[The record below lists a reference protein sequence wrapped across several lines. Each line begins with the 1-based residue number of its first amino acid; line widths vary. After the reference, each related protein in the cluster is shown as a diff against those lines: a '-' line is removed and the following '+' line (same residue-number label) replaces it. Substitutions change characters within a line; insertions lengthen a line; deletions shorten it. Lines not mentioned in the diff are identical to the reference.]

1 MGEGK
6 DYDNRDFS
14 DLSDVNQEHLNSTS
28 SNWNSASAIRGDDGY
43 NPHSLENSENSAISK
58 SKNLTDN
65 PLSQESVPSFKNN
78 VMGGTH
84 KSRNSAKGGRL
95 KSFFKSKGAMF
106 TAGGVVVGGS
116 GLAGL
121 ISFMTV
127 GLMPIHVQEIIT
139 EKMNSA
145 ASSMEMRTDK
155 VYKAKVKGIDCKTG
169 FFCRLSKASDRNIKN
184 LEKAGF
190 KVEVKEGSNLF
201 GKKTITSL
209 THKET
214 GEVINNNTKDL
225 KRIMRTRPELRASIK
240 QGFSGRFASF
250 LDKIWDKIKNLF
262 QFKKVKAD
270 NKGKDEQQLQEEAN
284 ETANSQSKD
293 TQKKPSSLDTE
304 IDEVDENGNTKT
316 KKNKKDRTDADKGS
330 ELAEKELKE
339 LGKEQKG
346 KKASSKFNSKGF
358 SSKLNKALNGIG
370 AAAVVCGLYTFG
382 NIMYTALKSTK
393 LQILIQFSLTFL
405 SFASKIKAGHA
416 TPQEASMVGNSLMDI
431 ASTSGNGYDK
441 DKDKDKDKDNN
452 KEDKKES
459 TLFRALKYLADSST
473 KKDSVAATDSQGYKA
488 IAYGDQIQSLNE
500 SAEPFSVGVIKDF
513 IGGFLNAIYG
523 DNITVLKI
531 PLSKILKSFCAIVTS
546 VAVGLAVTAATIIA
560 TCIGTAGFGCVITA
574 IMNALKVFILQAAAG
589 VIASYFLGD
598 LIDKWVGQAA
608 SALVGDL
615 VNKTTIGEDYG
626 NAVMSGAG
634 AGMAKNTLAGGGNI
648 LNTSE
653 ATEFAMENEKIIAE
667 HAEDERRF
675 RSPFDPTTRHT
686 FLGFIVSSIIPYNRQ
701 LATVGGFIP
710 AIMSTAGRSLNN
722 ITPTARAAN
731 ESASIAAN
739 SKVCTDTTITKTGAT
754 DIFCNV
760 YTGINV
766 ELKDKNSDE
775 VVKWLEDNNYLDSQK
790 KADKDDF
797 NAYITNNKKGERF
810 KKYIKWCYDRKVPI
824 GMDADEDE
832 PKYEDG
838 KWEKGRGCNTEEEDK
853 KYFALFLTDVRI
865 NQGMEDGVSPSGNNG
880 SSSGSGGGVDPDLAA
895 LSGEFV
901 WPLKG
906 VKMNGKSINGVGDE
920 QDFGPRALD
929 GKHYGI
935 DFGSAGFG
943 HRAAVYA
950 AGDGKVVEDG
960 YNNGYWG
967 QGGGGPHVVVI
978 EHKGGIF
985 SLYFHM
991 SDHIVKTGDSVSKG
1005 QRIGTMGEEGN
1016 AFGEH
1021 LHFQMHKNSKD
1032 SQETNAFDPT
1042 DLIKGDT

>member
-84 KSRNSAKGGRL
+84 KSRNIAQGGKL

-106 TAGGVVVGGS
+106 TAGIVAVGGS

-127 GLMPIHVQEIIT
+127 GLIPIHVQEIIT
-139 EKMNSA
+139 EKRNSP

-155 VYKAKVKGIDCKTG
+155 VFKAKVKGINCKTG

-201 GKKTITSL
+201 GKKTIISL

-225 KRIMRTRPELRASIK
+225 KRIMRTKPELRASIK

-262 QFKKVKAD
+262 NLTKVRAD

-293 TQKKPSSLDTE
+293 TQKKPSSITETDT
-304 IDEVDENGNTKT
+304 DEVDENGNK
-316 KKNKKDRTDADKGS
+316 KKNKTDRSQADQGS
-330 ELAEKELKE
+330 ELAEKEIKD

-382 NIMYTALKSTK
+382 NIIYTALKSTK

-431 ASTSGNGYDK
+431 ASTGGNGY
-441 DKDKDKDKDNN
+441 DKDKDNN

-488 IAYGDQIQSLNE
+488 MAYGDQIQSLNE

-513 IGGFLNAIYG
+513 ISGFLNVIYG
-523 DNITVLKI
+523 DGFIIPIINK
-531 PLSKILKSFCAIVTS
+531 PLSTILKSFCAIVTS
-546 VAVGLAVTAATIIA
+546 VAVGLAVTAATIAA
-560 TCIGTAGFGCVITA
+560 TCIGTAGLGCVVTVIIKVLLSA
-574 IMNALKVFILQAAAG
+574 ALGIAAG
-589 VIASYFLGD
+589 KMASYFLGD

-608 SALVGDL
+608 TVLVGDL

-626 NAVMSGAG
+626 NAIMSGAG
-634 AGMAKNTLAGGGNI
+634 AVMAKNTLAGGGNI
-648 LNTSE
+648 LSTSE

-686 FLGFIVSSIIPYNRQ
+686 FLGSIVSSIIPYNRQ
-701 LATVGGFIP
+701 LATVGGLIP
-710 AIMSTAGRSLNN
+710 AIMSTAGRSIND
-722 ITPTARAAN
+722 IIPTARAAS

-775 VVKWLEDNNYLDSQK
+775 VIKWLEDNNYLDSQK
-790 KADKDDF
+790 EADKDDF
-797 NAYITNNKKGERF
+797 NAYIANNKKGEKF

-906 VKMNGKSINGVGDE
+906 VKMNGKAINGVGDE

>member
-84 KSRNSAKGGRL
+84 KSRNIAQGGKL

-106 TAGGVVVGGS
+106 TAGIVAVGGS

-127 GLMPIHVQEIIT
+127 GLIPIHVQEIIT
-139 EKMNSA
+139 EKRNSP

-155 VYKAKVKGIDCKTG
+155 VFKAKVKGINCKTG
-169 FFCRLSKASDRNIKN
+169 FFCRLSKANDRNIKN

-201 GKKTITSL
+201 GKKTIISL

-225 KRIMRTRPELRASIK
+225 KRIMRTKPELRASIK

-262 QFKKVKAD
+262 NLTKVRAD

-293 TQKKPSSLDTE
+293 TQKKPSSITETDT
-304 IDEVDENGNTKT
+304 DEVDENGNK
-316 KKNKKDRTDADKGS
+316 KKNKTDRSQADQGS
-330 ELAEKELKE
+330 ELAEKEIKD

-382 NIMYTALKSTK
+382 NIIYTALKSTK

-431 ASTSGNGYDK
+431 ASTGGNGY
-441 DKDKDKDKDNN
+441 DKDKDNN

-488 IAYGDQIQSLNE
+488 MAYGDQIQSLNE

-513 IGGFLNAIYG
+513 IGGFLNVIYG
-523 DNITVLKI
+523 DGIKIFDI
-531 PLSKILKSFCAIVTS
+531 PLSTILKSFCAIVTS
-546 VAVGLAVTAATIIA
+546 VAVGLAVTAATIAA
-560 TCIGTAGFGCVITA
+560 TCIGTAGLGCVVTVIIKVLLSA
-574 IMNALKVFILQAAAG
+574 ALGIAAG
-589 VIASYFLGD
+589 KMASYFLGD

-634 AGMAKNTLAGGGNI
+634 AVMAKNTLAGGGNI
-648 LNTSE
+648 LNASE

-686 FLGFIVSSIIPYNRQ
+686 FLGSIVSSIIPYNRQ

-710 AIMSTAGRSLNN
+710 AIMSTAGRSINN
-722 ITPTARAAN
+722 IVPTARAAS

-775 VVKWLEDNNYLDSQK
+775 VIKWLEDNNYLDSQK

>member
-28 SNWNSASAIRGDDGY
+28 SNWNLASAIRGDDGY

-84 KSRNSAKGGRL
+84 KSRNIAQGGKL

-106 TAGGVVVGGS
+106 TAGIVAVGGS

-127 GLMPIHVQEIIT
+127 GLIPIHVQEIIT
-139 EKMNSA
+139 EKRNSP

-155 VYKAKVKGIDCKTG
+155 VFKAKVKGINCKTG

-201 GKKTITSL
+201 GKKTIISL

-225 KRIMRTRPELRASIK
+225 KRIMRTKPELRASIK

-262 QFKKVKAD
+262 NLTKVRAD

-293 TQKKPSSLDTE
+293 TQKKPSSITETDT
-304 IDEVDENGNTKT
+304 DEVDENGNK
-316 KKNKKDRTDADKGS
+316 KKNKTDRSQADQGS
-330 ELAEKELKE
+330 ELAEKEIKD

-382 NIMYTALKSTK
+382 NIIYTALT
-393 LQILIQFSLTFL
+393 
-405 SFASKIKAGHA
+405 FASKIKAGHA

-431 ASTSGNGYDK
+431 ASTGGNGY
-441 DKDKDKDKDNN
+441 DKDKDNN

-488 IAYGDQIQSLNE
+488 MAYGDQIQSLNE

-513 IGGFLNAIYG
+513 IGGFLNVIYG
-523 DNITVLKI
+523 DGIKIFDI
-531 PLSKILKSFCAIVTS
+531 PLSTILKSFCAIVTS
-546 VAVGLAVTAATIIA
+546 VAVGLAVTAATIAA
-560 TCIGTAGFGCVITA
+560 TCIGTAGLGCVVTVIIKVLLSA
-574 IMNALKVFILQAAAG
+574 ALGIAAG
-589 VIASYFLGD
+589 KMASYFLGD

-634 AGMAKNTLAGGGNI
+634 AVMAKNTLAGGGNI
-648 LNTSE
+648 LNASE

-686 FLGFIVSSIIPYNRQ
+686 FLGSIVSSIIPYNRQ

-710 AIMSTAGRSLNN
+710 AIMSTAGRSINN
-722 ITPTARAAN
+722 IVPTARAAS

-775 VVKWLEDNNYLDSQK
+775 VIKWLEDNNYLDSQK

-880 SSSGSGGGVDPDLAA
+880 SSNGSGGGVDPDLAA

>member
-84 KSRNSAKGGRL
+84 KSRNIAQGGKL

-106 TAGGVVVGGS
+106 TAGIVAVGGS

-127 GLMPIHVQEIIT
+127 GLIPIHVQEIIT
-139 EKMNSA
+139 EKRNSP

-155 VYKAKVKGIDCKTG
+155 VFKAKVKGINCKTG

-201 GKKTITSL
+201 GKKTIISL

-225 KRIMRTRPELRASIK
+225 KRIMRTKPELRASIK

-262 QFKKVKAD
+262 NLTKVRAD

-293 TQKKPSSLDTE
+293 TQKKPSSITETDT
-304 IDEVDENGNTKT
+304 DEVDENGNK
-316 KKNKKDRTDADKGS
+316 KKNKTDRSQADQGS
-330 ELAEKELKE
+330 ELAEKEIKD

-382 NIMYTALKSTK
+382 NIIYTALKSTK

-431 ASTSGNGYDK
+431 ASTGGNGYDK
-441 DKDKDKDKDNN
+441 DNNNNNN

-488 IAYGDQIQSLNE
+488 MAYGDQIQSLNE

-513 IGGFLNAIYG
+513 IGGFLNVIYG
-523 DNITVLKI
+523 DGIKIFDII
-531 PLSKILKSFCAIVTS
+531 PLSTILKSFCAIVTS
-546 VAVGLAVTAATIIA
+546 VAVGLAVTAATIAA
-560 TCIGTAGFGCVITA
+560 TCIGTAGLGCVVTVIIKVLLSA
-574 IMNALKVFILQAAAG
+574 ALGIAAG
-589 VIASYFLGD
+589 KMASYFLGD

-634 AGMAKNTLAGGGNI
+634 AVMAKNTLAGGGNI
-648 LNTSE
+648 LNASE

-686 FLGFIVSSIIPYNRQ
+686 FLGSIVSSIIPYNRQ

-710 AIMSTAGRSLNN
+710 AIMSTAGRSINN
-722 ITPTARAAN
+722 IVPTARAAS

-775 VVKWLEDNNYLDSQK
+775 VIKWLEDNNYLDSQK

>member
-84 KSRNSAKGGRL
+84 KSRNIAQGGKL

-106 TAGGVVVGGS
+106 TAGIVAVGGS

-121 ISFMTV
+121 ISFITV
-127 GLMPIHVQEIIT
+127 GLIPIHVQEIIT
-139 EKMNSA
+139 EKRNSP

-155 VYKAKVKGIDCKTG
+155 VFKAKVKGINCKTG

-201 GKKTITSL
+201 GKKTIISL

-225 KRIMRTRPELRASIK
+225 KRIMRTKPELRASIK

-262 QFKKVKAD
+262 NLTKVRAD

-293 TQKKPSSLDTE
+293 TQKKPSSITETDT
-304 IDEVDENGNTKT
+304 DEVDENGNK
-316 KKNKKDRTDADKGS
+316 KKNKTDRSQADQGS
-330 ELAEKELKE
+330 ELAEKEIKD

-382 NIMYTALKSTK
+382 NIIYTALKSTK

-431 ASTSGNGYDK
+431 ASTGGNGY
-441 DKDKDKDKDNN
+441 DKDKDNN

-488 IAYGDQIQSLNE
+488 MAYGDQIQSLNE

-513 IGGFLNAIYG
+513 IGGFLNVIYG
-523 DNITVLKI
+523 DGFIIPIINK
-531 PLSKILKSFCAIVTS
+531 PLSSLLKSFCAIVTS
-546 VAVGLAVTAATIIA
+546 VAVGLAVTAATIAA
-560 TCIGTAGFGCVITA
+560 TCIGTAGLGCVVTVIIKVLLSA
-574 IMNALKVFILQAAAG
+574 ALGIAAG
-589 VIASYFLGD
+589 KMASYFLGD

-608 SALVGDL
+608 TVLVGDL

-626 NAVMSGAG
+626 NAIMSGAG
-634 AGMAKNTLAGGGNI
+634 AVMAKNTLAGGGNI
-648 LNTSE
+648 LSTSE

-686 FLGFIVSSIIPYNRQ
+686 FLGSIVSSIIPYNRQ

-710 AIMSTAGRSLNN
+710 AIMSTAGRSIND
-722 ITPTARAAN
+722 IIPTARAAS

-775 VVKWLEDNNYLDSQK
+775 VIKWLEDNNYLDSQK
-790 KADKDDF
+790 EADKDDF
-797 NAYITNNKKGERF
+797 NAYIANNKKGEKF

-880 SSSGSGGGVDPDLAA
+880 SSNGSGGGVDPDLAA

>member
-14 DLSDVNQEHLNSTS
+14 DLSDANQEHLNNTS
-28 SNWNSASAIRGDDGY
+28 SNWNSASAVRGDDGY

-84 KSRNSAKGGRL
+84 KSRNSAQGGKL

-155 VYKAKVKGIDCKTG
+155 VYKAKVKGINCKTG

-190 KVEVKEGSNLF
+190 LVEYDEKRNLF
-201 GKKTITSL
+201 GKKTITKL

-250 LDKIWDKIKNLF
+250 LDKVWNKIKNLF

-293 TQKKPSSLDTE
+293 TQKKSSSMDTE

-316 KKNKKDRTDADKGS
+316 KKTKKDRTDADKGS
-330 ELAEKELKE
+330 DLAEKELKN

-358 SSKLNKALNGIG
+358 SSKLNTALKGIG
-370 AAAVVCGLYTFG
+370 AAAIVCGLYTFG

-441 DKDKDKDKDNN
+441 DKDNKDN
-452 KEDKKES
+452 KDKKES

-523 DNITVLKI
+523 DGIIIPYLNI
-531 PLSKILKSFCAIVTS
+531 PLSSLLKSFCAIVTS
-546 VAVGLAVTAATIIA
+546 VAVGVVVAAATIAA
-560 TCIGTAGFGCVITA
+560 TCIGTAGIGCAVTV
-574 IMNALKVFILQAAAG
+574 ALNILKSFILG
-589 VIASYFLGD
+589 LVVGMIVKYFIGD

-608 SALVGDL
+608 SVLVGDL

-648 LNTSE
+648 LSTSE

-686 FLGFIVSSIIPYNRQ
+686 FLGSIVSSIIPYNRQ

-710 AIMSTAGRSLNN
+710 AIMSTAGRSINN
-722 ITPTARAAN
+722 IIPTAQAAN

-766 ELKDKNSDE
+766 GLKDKNSDE

-790 KADKDDF
+790 EADKDDF
-797 NAYITNNKKGERF
+797 NAYIANNEKGEKF

-824 GMDADEDE
+824 GIDADEEE
-832 PKYEDG
+832 PEYEDH
-838 KWEKGRGCNTEEEDK
+838 KWEKGRGCNTEEEYK

-865 NQGMEDGVSPSGNNG
+865 NQGMEEGVSPSGNNG

-906 VKMNGKSINGVGDE
+906 VKMNGKSINGVNDE
-920 QDFGPRALD
+920 QDFGPRSHD
-929 GKHYGI
+929 GIHYGI

-943 HRAAVYA
+943 HRAPVYA

-967 QGGGGPHVVVI
+967 QGGGGSHVVVI

>member
-43 NPHSLENSENSAISK
+43 NPHSLENSENSTISK

-293 TQKKPSSLDTE
+293 TQKKPSSITE
-304 IDEVDENGNTKT
+304 TETDEVDENGNTKT

-358 SSKLNKALNGIG
+358 SSKLNKALNVIG
-370 AAAVVCGLYTFG
+370 AGAVVCGLYTFG

-431 ASTSGNGYDK
+431 ASTSGNGY
-441 DKDKDKDKDNN
+441 DKDNN

-523 DNITVLKI
+523 DNVTVLGI

-546 VAVGLAVTAATIIA
+546 VAVGLAVTAATIVA
-560 TCIGTAGFGCVITA
+560 TCIGTAGFGCVVTA
-574 IMNALKVFILQAAAG
+574 IIHALKVFILQAAAG

-686 FLGFIVSSIIPYNRQ
+686 FLGSIVSSIIPYNRQ

-710 AIMSTAGRSLNN
+710 AIMSTAGRSINN

-790 KADKDDF
+790 EADKDDF

-824 GMDADEDE
+824 GIDAEE
-832 PKYEDG
+832 EETKYEDG

-895 LSGEFV
+895 LSSEFV

-906 VKMNGKSINGVGDE
+906 VKMNGKSINGVNDE
-920 QDFGPRALD
+920 QDFGPRSHD
-929 GKHYGI
+929 GIHYGI

-943 HRAAVYA
+943 HRAPVYA

-967 QGGGGPHVVVI
+967 QGGGGSHVVVI

-985 SLYFHM
+985 SLYMHM

>member
-84 KSRNSAKGGRL
+84 KSRNIAQGGKL

-106 TAGGVVVGGS
+106 TAGIVAVGGS

-121 ISFMTV
+121 ISFITV
-127 GLMPIHVQEIIT
+127 GLIPIHVQEIIT
-139 EKMNSA
+139 EKRNSP

-155 VYKAKVKGIDCKTG
+155 VFKAKVKGINCKTG

-201 GKKTITSL
+201 GKKTIISL

-225 KRIMRTRPELRASIK
+225 KRIMRTKPELRASIK

-262 QFKKVKAD
+262 NLTKVRAD

-293 TQKKPSSLDTE
+293 TQKKPSSITDTDT
-304 IDEVDENGNTKT
+304 DEVDENGNK
-316 KKNKKDRTDADKGS
+316 KKNKTDRSQADQGS
-330 ELAEKELKE
+330 ELAEKEIKD

-382 NIMYTALKSTK
+382 NIIYTALKSTK

-431 ASTSGNGYDK
+431 ASTGGNGY
-441 DKDKDKDKDNN
+441 DKDKDNN

-488 IAYGDQIQSLNE
+488 MAYGDQIQSLNE

-513 IGGFLNAIYG
+513 IGGFLNVIYG
-523 DNITVLKI
+523 DGIKI
-531 PLSKILKSFCAIVTS
+531 FDTPLSTILKSFCAIVTS
-546 VAVGLAVTAATIIA
+546 VAVGLAVTAATIAA
-560 TCIGTAGFGCVITA
+560 TCIGTAGLGCVVTVIIKVLLSA
-574 IMNALKVFILQAAAG
+574 ALGIAAG
-589 VIASYFLGD
+589 KMASYFLGD

-634 AGMAKNTLAGGGNI
+634 AVMAKNTLAGGGNI
-648 LNTSE
+648 LNASE

-686 FLGFIVSSIIPYNRQ
+686 FLGSIVSSIIPYNRQ

-710 AIMSTAGRSLNN
+710 AIMSTAGRSINN
-722 ITPTARAAN
+722 IVPTARAAS

-775 VVKWLEDNNYLDSQK
+775 VIKWLEDNNYLDSQK

-880 SSSGSGGGVDPDLAA
+880 SSNGSGGGVDPDLAA

>member
-84 KSRNSAKGGRL
+84 KSRNIAQGGKL

-106 TAGGVVVGGS
+106 TAGIVAVGGS

-127 GLMPIHVQEIIT
+127 GLIPIHVQEIIT
-139 EKMNSA
+139 EKRNSP

-155 VYKAKVKGIDCKTG
+155 VFKAKVKGINCKTG

-201 GKKTITSL
+201 GKKTIISL

-225 KRIMRTRPELRASIK
+225 KRIMRTKPELRASIK

-262 QFKKVKAD
+262 NLTKVRAD

-293 TQKKPSSLDTE
+293 TQKKPSSITETDT
-304 IDEVDENGNTKT
+304 DEVDENGNK
-316 KKNKKDRTDADKGS
+316 KKNKTDRSQADQGS
-330 ELAEKELKE
+330 ELAEKEIKD

-382 NIMYTALKSTK
+382 NIIYTALKSTK

-431 ASTSGNGYDK
+431 ASTGGNGY
-441 DKDKDKDKDNN
+441 DKDKDNN

-488 IAYGDQIQSLNE
+488 MAYGDQIQSLNE

-513 IGGFLNAIYG
+513 IGGFLNVIYG
-523 DNITVLKI
+523 DGIKIFDI
-531 PLSKILKSFCAIVTS
+531 PLSTILKSFCAIVTS
-546 VAVGLAVTAATIIA
+546 VAVGLAVTAATIAA
-560 TCIGTAGFGCVITA
+560 TCIGTAGLGCVVTVIIKVLLSA
-574 IMNALKVFILQAAAG
+574 ALGIAAG
-589 VIASYFLGD
+589 KMASYFLGD

-634 AGMAKNTLAGGGNI
+634 AVMAKNTLAGGGNI
-648 LNTSE
+648 LNASE

-686 FLGFIVSSIIPYNRQ
+686 FLGSIVSSIIPYNRQ

-710 AIMSTAGRSLNN
+710 AIMSTAGRSINN
-722 ITPTARAAN
+722 IVPTARAAS

-775 VVKWLEDNNYLDSQK
+775 VIKWLEDNNYLDSQK

-880 SSSGSGGGVDPDLAA
+880 SSSGSGGGVDSDLAA
-895 LSGEFV
+895 LSGKFV

>member
-84 KSRNSAKGGRL
+84 KSRNIAQGGKL

-106 TAGGVVVGGS
+106 TAGIVAVGGS

-127 GLMPIHVQEIIT
+127 GLIPIHVQEIIT
-139 EKMNSA
+139 EKRNSP

-155 VYKAKVKGIDCKTG
+155 VFKAKVKGINCKTG

-201 GKKTITSL
+201 GKKTIISL

-225 KRIMRTRPELRASIK
+225 KRIMRTKPELRASIK

-262 QFKKVKAD
+262 NLTKVRAD

-293 TQKKPSSLDTE
+293 TQKKPSSITETDT
-304 IDEVDENGNTKT
+304 DEVDENGNK
-316 KKNKKDRTDADKGS
+316 KKNKTDRSQADQGS
-330 ELAEKELKE
+330 ELAEKEIKD

-382 NIMYTALKSTK
+382 NIIYTALKSTK

-431 ASTSGNGYDK
+431 ASTGGNGY
-441 DKDKDKDKDNN
+441 DKDKDNN

-488 IAYGDQIQSLNE
+488 MAYGDQIQSLNE

-513 IGGFLNAIYG
+513 ISGFLNVIYG
-523 DNITVLKI
+523 DGFIIPIINK
-531 PLSKILKSFCAIVTS
+531 PLSTILKSFCAIVTS
-546 VAVGLAVTAATIIA
+546 VAVGLAVTAATIAA
-560 TCIGTAGFGCVITA
+560 TCIGTAGLGCVVTVIIKVLLSA
-574 IMNALKVFILQAAAG
+574 ALGIAAG
-589 VIASYFLGD
+589 KMASYFLGD

-608 SALVGDL
+608 TVLVGDL

-626 NAVMSGAG
+626 NAIMSGAG
-634 AGMAKNTLAGGGNI
+634 AVMAKNTLAGGGNI
-648 LNTSE
+648 LSTSE

-686 FLGFIVSSIIPYNRQ
+686 FLGSIVSSIIPYNRQ

-710 AIMSTAGRSLNN
+710 AIMSTAGRSIND
-722 ITPTARAAN
+722 IIPTARAAS

-775 VVKWLEDNNYLDSQK
+775 VIKWLEDNNYLDSQK
-790 KADKDDF
+790 EADKDDF
-797 NAYITNNKKGERF
+797 NAYIANNKKGEKF

>member
-84 KSRNSAKGGRL
+84 KSRNIAQGGKL

-106 TAGGVVVGGS
+106 TAGIVAVGGS

-121 ISFMTV
+121 ISFITV
-127 GLMPIHVQEIIT
+127 GLIPIHVQEIIT
-139 EKMNSA
+139 EKRNSP

-155 VYKAKVKGIDCKTG
+155 VFKAKVKGINCKTG

-201 GKKTITSL
+201 GKKTIISL

-225 KRIMRTRPELRASIK
+225 KRIMRTKPELRASIK

-262 QFKKVKAD
+262 NLTKVRAD

-293 TQKKPSSLDTE
+293 TQKKPSSITETDT
-304 IDEVDENGNTKT
+304 DEVDENGNK
-316 KKNKKDRTDADKGS
+316 KKNKTDRSQADQGS
-330 ELAEKELKE
+330 ELAEKEIKD

-382 NIMYTALKSTK
+382 NIIYTALKSTK

-431 ASTSGNGYDK
+431 ASTGGNGY
-441 DKDKDKDKDNN
+441 DKDKDNN

-488 IAYGDQIQSLNE
+488 MAYGDQIQSLNE

-513 IGGFLNAIYG
+513 IGGFLNVIYG
-523 DNITVLKI
+523 DGIKI
-531 PLSKILKSFCAIVTS
+531 FDTPLSTILKSFCAIVTS
-546 VAVGLAVTAATIIA
+546 VAVGLAVTAATIAA
-560 TCIGTAGFGCVITA
+560 TCIGTAGLGCVVTVIIKVLLSA
-574 IMNALKVFILQAAAG
+574 ALGIAAG
-589 VIASYFLGD
+589 KMASYFLGD

-634 AGMAKNTLAGGGNI
+634 AVMAKNTLAGGGNI
-648 LNTSE
+648 LNASE

-686 FLGFIVSSIIPYNRQ
+686 FLGSIVSSIIPYNRQ

-710 AIMSTAGRSLNN
+710 AIMSTAGRSINN
-722 ITPTARAAN
+722 IVPTARAAS

-775 VVKWLEDNNYLDSQK
+775 VIKWLEDNNYLDSQK

-880 SSSGSGGGVDPDLAA
+880 SSNGSGGGVDPDLAA

>member
-84 KSRNSAKGGRL
+84 KSRNIAQGGKL

-106 TAGGVVVGGS
+106 TAGIVAVGGS

-127 GLMPIHVQEIIT
+127 GLIPIHVQEIIT
-139 EKMNSA
+139 EKRNSP

-155 VYKAKVKGIDCKTG
+155 VFKAKVKGINCKTG

-201 GKKTITSL
+201 GKKTIISL

-225 KRIMRTRPELRASIK
+225 KRIMRTKPELRASIK

-262 QFKKVKAD
+262 NLTKVRAD

-293 TQKKPSSLDTE
+293 TQKKPSSITETDT
-304 IDEVDENGNTKT
+304 DEVDENGNK
-316 KKNKKDRTDADKGS
+316 KKNKTDRSQADQGS
-330 ELAEKELKE
+330 ELAEKEIKD

-382 NIMYTALKSTK
+382 NIIYTALKSTK

-431 ASTSGNGYDK
+431 ASTGGNGY
-441 DKDKDKDKDNN
+441 DKDKDNN

-488 IAYGDQIQSLNE
+488 MAYGDQIQSLNE

-513 IGGFLNAIYG
+513 IGGFLNVIYG
-523 DNITVLKI
+523 DGFIIPIINK
-531 PLSKILKSFCAIVTS
+531 PLSSLLKSFCAIVTS
-546 VAVGLAVTAATIIA
+546 VAVGLAVTAATIAA
-560 TCIGTAGFGCVITA
+560 TCIGTAGLGCVVTVIIKVLLSA
-574 IMNALKVFILQAAAG
+574 ALGIAAG
-589 VIASYFLGD
+589 KMASYFLGD

-608 SALVGDL
+608 TVLVGDL

-626 NAVMSGAG
+626 NAIMSGAG
-634 AGMAKNTLAGGGNI
+634 AVMAKNTLAGGGNI
-648 LNTSE
+648 LSTSE

-686 FLGFIVSSIIPYNRQ
+686 FLGSIVSSIIPYNRQ

-710 AIMSTAGRSLNN
+710 AIMSTAGRSIND
-722 ITPTARAAN
+722 IIPTARAAS

-775 VVKWLEDNNYLDSQK
+775 VIKWLEDNNYLDSQK
-790 KADKDDF
+790 EADKDDF
-797 NAYITNNKKGERF
+797 NAYIANNKKGEKF

>member
-84 KSRNSAKGGRL
+84 KSRNSAKGGRF

-293 TQKKPSSLDTE
+293 TQKKPGSITE
-304 IDEVDENGNTKT
+304 TETDEVDENGNTKT
-316 KKNKKDRTDADKGS
+316 KKNKKDRTDADEGS
-330 ELAEKELKE
+330 EKAEKELKN

-358 SSKLNKALNGIG
+358 SSKLHKTLKGIG
-370 AAAVVCGLYTFG
+370 VAAVVCGLYTFG
-382 NIMYTALKSTK
+382 NIIYTALKSTK

-441 DKDKDKDKDNN
+441 DKDN
-452 KEDKKES
+452 KDKKES

-500 SAEPFSVGVIKDF
+500 SAEPFSVGVIKNF
-513 IGGFLNAIYG
+513 IGGIFNVLYG
-523 DNITVLKI
+523 NGIKI
-531 PLSKILKSFCAIVTS
+531 GKWSVSTILKKFCAIVTS
-546 VAVGLAVTAATIIA
+546 VAVGLVVVAATIAA
-560 TCIGTAGFGCVITA
+560 TCLGTVGFGCIATA
-574 IMNALKVFILQAAAG
+574 AMTVLKSLLLNAAAEII
-589 VIASYFLGD
+589 VKYAISD

-608 SALVGDL
+608 SVLVGDL

-648 LNTSE
+648 LSTSE

-686 FLGFIVSSIIPYNRQ
+686 FLGSIVSSIIPYNRQ

-710 AIMSTAGRSLNN
+710 AIMSTAGRSINN
-722 ITPTARAAN
+722 IIPTAQAAN

-739 SKVCTDTTITKTGAT
+739 SKVCTDTTITETGAT

-766 ELKDKNSDE
+766 GLKDKNSDE
-775 VVKWLEDNNYLDSQK
+775 VIKWLEDNDYLDSQK
-790 KADKDDF
+790 EADKDDF
-797 NAYITNNKKGERF
+797 KAYIANNEKGEKF

-824 GMDADEDE
+824 GIDADEEE
-832 PKYEDG
+832 PSYEKG
-838 KWEKGRGCNTEEEDK
+838 KWEKGKGCNTEEEYK

-865 NQGMEDGVSPSGNNG
+865 NQGMEDGISPSGNNG
-880 SSSGSGGGVDPDLAA
+880 NGSGSGGGVDPDLAA
-895 LSGEFV
+895 LSGEFI

-906 VKMNGKSINGVGDE
+906 VKMNGKSINGVNDE
-920 QDFGPRALD
+920 QDFGPRAHD
-929 GKHYGI
+929 GIHYGI
-935 DFGSAGFG
+935 DFGSATFG
-943 HRAAVYA
+943 HRAAIYA

-967 QGGGGPHVVVI
+967 QGGGGSHVVVI

-985 SLYFHM
+985 SLYMHM

>member
-28 SNWNSASAIRGDDGY
+28 SNWNLASAIRGDDGY

-84 KSRNSAKGGRL
+84 KSRNIAQGGKL

-106 TAGGVVVGGS
+106 TAGIVAVGGS

-127 GLMPIHVQEIIT
+127 GLIPIHVQEIIT
-139 EKMNSA
+139 EKRNSP

-155 VYKAKVKGIDCKTG
+155 VFKAKVKGINCKTG

-201 GKKTITSL
+201 GKKTIISL

-225 KRIMRTRPELRASIK
+225 KRIMRTKPELRASIK

-262 QFKKVKAD
+262 NLTKVRAD

-293 TQKKPSSLDTE
+293 TQKKPSSITETDTN
-304 IDEVDENGNTKT
+304 EVDENGNK
-316 KKNKKDRTDADKGS
+316 KKNKTDRSQADQGS
-330 ELAEKELKE
+330 ELAEKEIKD

-382 NIMYTALKSTK
+382 NIIYTALKSTK

-431 ASTSGNGYDK
+431 ASTGGNGY
-441 DKDKDKDKDNN
+441 DKDKDNN

-488 IAYGDQIQSLNE
+488 MAYGDQIQSLNE

-513 IGGFLNAIYG
+513 IGGFLNVIYG
-523 DNITVLKI
+523 DGIKIFDI
-531 PLSKILKSFCAIVTS
+531 PLSTILKSFCAIVTS
-546 VAVGLAVTAATIIA
+546 VAVGLAVTAATIAA
-560 TCIGTAGFGCVITA
+560 TCIGTAGLGCVVTVIIKVLLSA
-574 IMNALKVFILQAAAG
+574 ALGIAAG
-589 VIASYFLGD
+589 KMASYFLGD

-634 AGMAKNTLAGGGNI
+634 AVMAKNTLAGGGNI
-648 LNTSE
+648 LNASE

-686 FLGFIVSSIIPYNRQ
+686 FLGSIVSSIIPYNRQ

-710 AIMSTAGRSLNN
+710 AIMSTAGRSINN
-722 ITPTARAAN
+722 IVPTARAAS

-775 VVKWLEDNNYLDSQK
+775 VIKWLEDNNYLDSQK

-880 SSSGSGGGVDPDLAA
+880 SSNGSGGGVDPDLAA

>member
-84 KSRNSAKGGRL
+84 KSRNIAQGGKL

-106 TAGGVVVGGS
+106 TAGIVAVGGS

-121 ISFMTV
+121 ISFITV
-127 GLMPIHVQEIIT
+127 GLIPIHVQEIIT
-139 EKMNSA
+139 EKRNSP

-155 VYKAKVKGIDCKTG
+155 VFKAKVKGINCKTG

-201 GKKTITSL
+201 GKKTIISL

-225 KRIMRTRPELRASIK
+225 KRIMRTKPELRASIK

-262 QFKKVKAD
+262 NLTKVRAD

-293 TQKKPSSLDTE
+293 TQKKPSSITETDT
-304 IDEVDENGNTKT
+304 DEVDENGNK
-316 KKNKKDRTDADKGS
+316 KKNKTDRSQANQGS
-330 ELAEKELKE
+330 ELAEKEIKD

-382 NIMYTALKSTK
+382 NIIYTALKSTK

-431 ASTSGNGYDK
+431 ASTGGNGY
-441 DKDKDKDKDNN
+441 DKDKDNN

-488 IAYGDQIQSLNE
+488 MAYGDQIQSLNE

-513 IGGFLNAIYG
+513 IGGFLNVIYG
-523 DNITVLKI
+523 DGIKI
-531 PLSKILKSFCAIVTS
+531 FDTPLSTILKSFCAIVTS
-546 VAVGLAVTAATIIA
+546 VAVGLAVTAATIAA
-560 TCIGTAGFGCVITA
+560 TCIGTAGLGCVVTVIIKVLLSA
-574 IMNALKVFILQAAAG
+574 ALGIAAG
-589 VIASYFLGD
+589 KMASYFLGD

-634 AGMAKNTLAGGGNI
+634 AVMAKNTLAGGGNI
-648 LNTSE
+648 LNASE

-686 FLGFIVSSIIPYNRQ
+686 FLGSIVSSIIPYNRQ

-710 AIMSTAGRSLNN
+710 AIMSTAGRSINN
-722 ITPTARAAN
+722 IVPTARAAS

-775 VVKWLEDNNYLDSQK
+775 VIKWLEDNNYLDSQK

-880 SSSGSGGGVDPDLAA
+880 SSNGSGGGVDPDLAA

>member
-84 KSRNSAKGGRL
+84 KSRNIAQGGKL

-106 TAGGVVVGGS
+106 TAGIVAVGGS

-121 ISFMTV
+121 ISFITV
-127 GLMPIHVQEIIT
+127 GLIPIHVQEIIT
-139 EKMNSA
+139 EKRNSP

-155 VYKAKVKGIDCKTG
+155 VFKAKVKGINCKTG

-201 GKKTITSL
+201 GKKTIISL

-225 KRIMRTRPELRASIK
+225 KRIMRTKPELRASIK

-262 QFKKVKAD
+262 NLTKVRAD

-293 TQKKPSSLDTE
+293 TQKKPSSITETDT
-304 IDEVDENGNTKT
+304 DKVDENGNK
-316 KKNKKDRTDADKGS
+316 KKNKTDRSQADQGS
-330 ELAEKELKE
+330 ELAEKEIKD

-382 NIMYTALKSTK
+382 NIIYTALKSTK

-431 ASTSGNGYDK
+431 ASTGGNGY
-441 DKDKDKDKDNN
+441 DKDKDNN

-488 IAYGDQIQSLNE
+488 MAYGDQIQSLNE

-513 IGGFLNAIYG
+513 IGGFLNVMYG
-523 DNITVLKI
+523 DGIKIFDI
-531 PLSKILKSFCAIVTS
+531 PLSTILKSFCAIVTS
-546 VAVGLAVTAATIIA
+546 VAVGLAVTAATIAA
-560 TCIGTAGFGCVITA
+560 TCIGTAGLGCVVTVIIKVLLSA
-574 IMNALKVFILQAAAG
+574 ALGIAAG
-589 VIASYFLGD
+589 KMASYFLGD

-634 AGMAKNTLAGGGNI
+634 AVMAKNTLAGGGNI
-648 LNTSE
+648 LNASE

-686 FLGFIVSSIIPYNRQ
+686 FLGSIVSSIIPYNRQ

-710 AIMSTAGRSLNN
+710 AIMSTAGRSINN
-722 ITPTARAAN
+722 IVPTARAAS

-775 VVKWLEDNNYLDSQK
+775 VIKWLEDNNYLDSQK

-880 SSSGSGGGVDPDLAA
+880 SSNGSGGGVDPDLAA

>member
-14 DLSDVNQEHLNSTS
+14 DLSDANQEHLNNTS
-28 SNWNSASAIRGDDGY
+28 SNWNSASAVRGDDGY
-43 NPHSLENSENSAISK
+43 NPHYLENSENSAISK

-106 TAGGVVVGGS
+106 AAGGVVIGGS

-155 VYKAKVKGIDCKTG
+155 VYKAKVKGINCKTG

-293 TQKKPSSLDTE
+293 TQKKSSSVDSE

-316 KKNKKDRTDADKGS
+316 KKNKKDRTDADEGS
-330 ELAEKELKE
+330 ELAEKELKN

-358 SSKLNKALNGIG
+358 SSKLHKTLKGIG
-370 AAAVVCGLYTFG
+370 VAAVVCGLYTFG
-382 NIMYTALKSTK
+382 NIIYTALKSTK

-431 ASTSGNGYDK
+431 ASTGGNGYDK
-441 DKDKDKDKDNN
+441 DKDN
-452 KEDKKES
+452 KDKKES

-513 IGGFLNAIYG
+513 IGGIFNTLYG
-523 DNITVLKI
+523 NEVKI
-531 PLSKILKSFCAIVTS
+531 FGYTLSSILKKFCAIVTS
-546 VAVGLAVTAATIIA
+546 VAVGLVVVAATIAA
-560 TCIGTAGFGCVITA
+560 TCLGTVGFGCAVALAMNFIKSFLLSKAAEIIVTYA
-574 IMNALKVFILQAAAG
+574 I
-589 VIASYFLGD
+589 SD

-648 LNTSE
+648 LSTSE

-686 FLGFIVSSIIPYNRQ
+686 FLGSIVSSIIPYNRQ

-710 AIMSTAGRSLNN
+710 AIMSTAGRSINN
-722 ITPTARAAN
+722 IIPTAQAAN

-739 SKVCTDTTITKTGAT
+739 SKVCTDTTITETGAT

-766 ELKDKNSDE
+766 GLKDKNSDE
-775 VVKWLEDNNYLDSQK
+775 VVKWLEDNDYLDSQK
-790 KADKDDF
+790 EADKDDF
-797 NAYITNNKKGERF
+797 KAYIANNEKGEKF

-824 GMDADEDE
+824 GIDADEEE
-832 PKYEDG
+832 PSYEKG
-838 KWEKGRGCNTEEEDK
+838 KWEKGKGCNTEEEYK

-865 NQGMEDGVSPSGNNG
+865 NQGMEDGVSPSGSNG
-880 SSSGSGGGVDPDLAA
+880 NGSGSGGGVDPDLAA
-895 LSGEFV
+895 LSGEFI

-906 VKMNGKSINGVGDE
+906 VKMNGKSINGVNDE
-920 QDFGPRALD
+920 QDFGPRAHD
-929 GKHYGI
+929 GIHYGI
-935 DFGSAGFG
+935 DFGSATFG
-943 HRAAVYA
+943 HRAAIYA

-967 QGGGGPHVVVI
+967 QGGGGSHVVVI

-985 SLYFHM
+985 SLYMHM

>member
-6 DYDNRDFS
+6 NYDNRDFS

-84 KSRNSAKGGRL
+84 KSRNIAQGGKL

-106 TAGGVVVGGS
+106 TAGIVAVGGS

-127 GLMPIHVQEIIT
+127 GLIPIHVQEIIT
-139 EKMNSA
+139 EKRNSP

-155 VYKAKVKGIDCKTG
+155 VFKAKVKGINCKTG

-201 GKKTITSL
+201 GKKTIISL

-225 KRIMRTRPELRASIK
+225 KRIMRTKPELRASIK

-262 QFKKVKAD
+262 NLTKVRAD

-293 TQKKPSSLDTE
+293 TQKKPSSITETDT
-304 IDEVDENGNTKT
+304 DEVDENGNK
-316 KKNKKDRTDADKGS
+316 KKNKTDRSQADQGS
-330 ELAEKELKE
+330 ELAEKEIKD

-382 NIMYTALKSTK
+382 NIIYTALKSTK

-431 ASTSGNGYDK
+431 ASTGGNGY
-441 DKDKDKDKDNN
+441 DKDKDNN

-488 IAYGDQIQSLNE
+488 MAYGDQIQSLNE

-513 IGGFLNAIYG
+513 IGGFLNVIYG
-523 DNITVLKI
+523 DGFIIPIINK
-531 PLSKILKSFCAIVTS
+531 PLSTILKSFCAIVTS
-546 VAVGLAVTAATIIA
+546 VAVGLAVTAATIAA
-560 TCIGTAGFGCVITA
+560 TCIGTAGLGCVVTVIIKVLLSA
-574 IMNALKVFILQAAAG
+574 ALGIAAG
-589 VIASYFLGD
+589 KMASYFLGD

-608 SALVGDL
+608 TVLVGDL

-626 NAVMSGAG
+626 NAIMSGAG
-634 AGMAKNTLAGGGNI
+634 AVMAKNTLAGGGNI
-648 LNTSE
+648 LSTSE

-686 FLGFIVSSIIPYNRQ
+686 FLGSIVSSIIPYNRQ

-710 AIMSTAGRSLNN
+710 AIMSTAGRSIND
-722 ITPTARAAN
+722 IIPTARAAS

-775 VVKWLEDNNYLDSQK
+775 VIKWLEDNNYLDSQK
-790 KADKDDF
+790 EADKDDF
-797 NAYITNNKKGERF
+797 NAYIANNKKGEKF

>member
-84 KSRNSAKGGRL
+84 KSRNIAQGGKL

-106 TAGGVVVGGS
+106 TAGIVAIGGS

-127 GLMPIHVQEIIT
+127 GLIPIHVQEIIT
-139 EKMNSA
+139 EKRNSP

-155 VYKAKVKGIDCKTG
+155 VFKAKVKGINCKTG

-201 GKKTITSL
+201 GKKTIISL

-225 KRIMRTRPELRASIK
+225 KRIMRTKPELRASIK

-262 QFKKVKAD
+262 NLTKVRAD

-293 TQKKPSSLDTE
+293 TQKKPSSITETDT
-304 IDEVDENGNTKT
+304 DEVDENGNK
-316 KKNKKDRTDADKGS
+316 KKNKTDRSQADQGS
-330 ELAEKELKE
+330 ELAEKEIKD

-382 NIMYTALKSTK
+382 NIIYTALKSTK

-431 ASTSGNGYDK
+431 ASTGGNGY
-441 DKDKDKDKDNN
+441 DKDKDNN

-488 IAYGDQIQSLNE
+488 MAYGDQIQSLNE

-513 IGGFLNAIYG
+513 IGGFLNVIYG
-523 DNITVLKI
+523 DGIKIFNI
-531 PLSKILKSFCAIVTS
+531 PLSTILKSFCAIVTS
-546 VAVGLAVTAATIIA
+546 VAVGLAVTAATIAA
-560 TCIGTAGFGCVITA
+560 TCIGTAGLGCVVTVIIKVLLSA
-574 IMNALKVFILQAAAG
+574 ALGIAAG
-589 VIASYFLGD
+589 KMASYFLGD

-634 AGMAKNTLAGGGNI
+634 AVMAKNTLAGGGNI
-648 LNTSE
+648 LNASE

-686 FLGFIVSSIIPYNRQ
+686 FLGSIVSSIIPYNRQ

-710 AIMSTAGRSLNN
+710 AIMSTAGRSINN
-722 ITPTARAAN
+722 IVPTARAAS

-775 VVKWLEDNNYLDSQK
+775 VIKWLEDNNYLDSQK

>member
-28 SNWNSASAIRGDDGY
+28 SNWNLASAIRGDDGY

-84 KSRNSAKGGRL
+84 KSRNIAQGGKL

-106 TAGGVVVGGS
+106 TAGIVAVGGS

-127 GLMPIHVQEIIT
+127 GLIPIHVQEIIT
-139 EKMNSA
+139 EKRNSP

-155 VYKAKVKGIDCKTG
+155 VFKAKVKGINCKTG

-201 GKKTITSL
+201 GKKTIISL

-225 KRIMRTRPELRASIK
+225 KRIMRTKPELRASIK

-262 QFKKVKAD
+262 NLTKVRAD

-293 TQKKPSSLDTE
+293 TQKKPSSITETDT
-304 IDEVDENGNTKT
+304 DEVDENGNK
-316 KKNKKDRTDADKGS
+316 KKNKTDRSQADQGS
-330 ELAEKELKE
+330 ELAEKEIKD

-382 NIMYTALKSTK
+382 NIIYTALKSTK

-431 ASTSGNGYDK
+431 ASTGGNGY
-441 DKDKDKDKDNN
+441 DKDKDNN

-488 IAYGDQIQSLNE
+488 MAYGDQIQSLNE

-513 IGGFLNAIYG
+513 IGGFLNVIYG
-523 DNITVLKI
+523 DGIKIFDI
-531 PLSKILKSFCAIVTS
+531 PLSTILKSFCAIVTS
-546 VAVGLAVTAATIIA
+546 VAVGLAVTAATIAA
-560 TCIGTAGFGCVITA
+560 TCIGTAGLGCVVTVIIKVLLSA
-574 IMNALKVFILQAAAG
+574 ALGIAAG
-589 VIASYFLGD
+589 KMASYFLGD

-634 AGMAKNTLAGGGNI
+634 AVMAKNTLAGGGNI
-648 LNTSE
+648 LNASE

-686 FLGFIVSSIIPYNRQ
+686 FLGSIVSSIIPYNRQ

-710 AIMSTAGRSLNN
+710 AIMSTAGRSINN
-722 ITPTARAAN
+722 IVPTARAAS

-775 VVKWLEDNNYLDSQK
+775 VIKWLEDNNYLDSQK

-880 SSSGSGGGVDPDLAA
+880 SSNGSGGGVDPDLAA

-978 EHKGGIF
+978 EQKGGIF

>member
-84 KSRNSAKGGRL
+84 KSRNIAQGGKL

-106 TAGGVVVGGS
+106 TAGIVAVGGS

-127 GLMPIHVQEIIT
+127 GLIPIHVQEIIT
-139 EKMNSA
+139 EKRNSP

-155 VYKAKVKGIDCKTG
+155 VFKAKVKGINCKTG

-201 GKKTITSL
+201 GKKTIISL

-225 KRIMRTRPELRASIK
+225 KRIMRTKPELRASIK

-262 QFKKVKAD
+262 NLTKVRAD

-293 TQKKPSSLDTE
+293 TQKKPSSITETDT
-304 IDEVDENGNTKT
+304 DEVDENGNK
-316 KKNKKDRTDADKGS
+316 KKNKTDRSQADQGS
-330 ELAEKELKE
+330 ELAEKEIKD

-382 NIMYTALKSTK
+382 NIIYTALKSTK

-431 ASTSGNGYDK
+431 ASTGGNGY
-441 DKDKDKDKDNN
+441 DKDKDNN

-488 IAYGDQIQSLNE
+488 MAYGDQIQSLNE

-513 IGGFLNAIYG
+513 ISGFLNVIYG
-523 DNITVLKI
+523 DGFIIPIINK
-531 PLSKILKSFCAIVTS
+531 PLSTILKSFCAIVTS
-546 VAVGLAVTAATIIA
+546 VAVGLAVTAATIA
-560 TCIGTAGFGCVITA
+560 TTCIGTAGLGCVVTVIIKVLLSA
-574 IMNALKVFILQAAAG
+574 ALGIAAG
-589 VIASYFLGD
+589 KMASYFLGD

-608 SALVGDL
+608 TVLVGDL

-626 NAVMSGAG
+626 NAIMSGTG
-634 AGMAKNTLAGGGNI
+634 AVMAKNTLAGGGNI
-648 LNTSE
+648 LSTSE

-686 FLGFIVSSIIPYNRQ
+686 FLGSIVSSIIPYNRQ

-710 AIMSTAGRSLNN
+710 AIMSTAGRSIND
-722 ITPTARAAN
+722 IIPTARAAS

-775 VVKWLEDNNYLDSQK
+775 VIKWLEDNNYLDSQK
-790 KADKDDF
+790 EADKDDF
-797 NAYITNNKKGERF
+797 NAYIANNKKGEKF

>member
-84 KSRNSAKGGRL
+84 KSRNIAQGGKL

-106 TAGGVVVGGS
+106 TAGIVAVGGS

-127 GLMPIHVQEIIT
+127 GLIPIHVQEIIT
-139 EKMNSA
+139 EKRNSP

-155 VYKAKVKGIDCKTG
+155 VFKAKVKGINCKTG

-201 GKKTITSL
+201 GKKTIISL

-225 KRIMRTRPELRASIK
+225 KRIMRTKPELRASIK

-262 QFKKVKAD
+262 NLTKVRAD

-293 TQKKPSSLDTE
+293 TQKKPSSITETDT
-304 IDEVDENGNTKT
+304 DEVDENGNK
-316 KKNKKDRTDADKGS
+316 KKNKTDRSQADQGS
-330 ELAEKELKE
+330 ELAEKEIKD

-382 NIMYTALKSTK
+382 NIIYTALKSTK

-431 ASTSGNGYDK
+431 ASTGGNGY
-441 DKDKDKDKDNN
+441 DKDKDKDNN

-488 IAYGDQIQSLNE
+488 MAYGDQIQSLNE

-513 IGGFLNAIYG
+513 IGGFLNVIYG
-523 DNITVLKI
+523 DGIKIFDI
-531 PLSKILKSFCAIVTS
+531 PLSTILKSFCAIVTS
-546 VAVGLAVTAATIIA
+546 VAVGLAVTAATIAA
-560 TCIGTAGFGCVITA
+560 TCIGTAGLGCVVTVIIKVLLSA
-574 IMNALKVFILQAAAG
+574 ALGIAAG
-589 VIASYFLGD
+589 KMASYFLGD

-608 SALVGDL
+608 TVLVGDL

-626 NAVMSGAG
+626 NAIMSGAG
-634 AGMAKNTLAGGGNI
+634 AVMAKNTLAGGGNI

-686 FLGFIVSSIIPYNRQ
+686 FLGSIVSSIIPYNRQ

-710 AIMSTAGRSLNN
+710 AIMSTAGRSIND
-722 ITPTARAAN
+722 IIPTARAAS

-775 VVKWLEDNNYLDSQK
+775 VIKWLEDNNYLDSQK
-790 KADKDDF
+790 EADKDDF
-797 NAYITNNKKGERF
+797 NAYIANNKKGEKF

-880 SSSGSGGGVDPDLAA
+880 SSSRSGGGVDPDLAA

>member
-84 KSRNSAKGGRL
+84 KSRNIAQGGKL

-106 TAGGVVVGGS
+106 TAGIVAVGGS

-127 GLMPIHVQEIIT
+127 GLIPIHVQEIIT
-139 EKMNSA
+139 EKRNSP

-155 VYKAKVKGIDCKTG
+155 VFKAKVKGINCKTG

-201 GKKTITSL
+201 GKKTIISL

-225 KRIMRTRPELRASIK
+225 KRIMRTKPELRASIK

-262 QFKKVKAD
+262 NLTKVRAD

-293 TQKKPSSLDTE
+293 TQKKPSSITETDT
-304 IDEVDENGNTKT
+304 DEVDENGNK
-316 KKNKKDRTDADKGS
+316 KKNKTDRSQADQGS
-330 ELAEKELKE
+330 ELAEKEIKD

-382 NIMYTALKSTK
+382 NIIYTALKSTK

-431 ASTSGNGYDK
+431 ASTGGNGY
-441 DKDKDKDKDNN
+441 DKDKDNN

-488 IAYGDQIQSLNE
+488 MAYGDQIQSLNE

-513 IGGFLNAIYG
+513 ISGFLNVIYG
-523 DNITVLKI
+523 DGFIIPIINK
-531 PLSKILKSFCAIVTS
+531 PLSTILKSFCAIVTS
-546 VAVGLAVTAATIIA
+546 VAVGLAVTAATIAA
-560 TCIGTAGFGCVITA
+560 TCIGTAGLGCVVTVIIKVLLSA
-574 IMNALKVFILQAAAG
+574 ALGIAAG
-589 VIASYFLGD
+589 KMASYFLGD

-608 SALVGDL
+608 TVLVGDL

-626 NAVMSGAG
+626 NAIMSGTG
-634 AGMAKNTLAGGGNI
+634 AVMAKNTLAGGGNI
-648 LNTSE
+648 LSTSE

-686 FLGFIVSSIIPYNRQ
+686 FLGSIVSSIIPYNRQ

-710 AIMSTAGRSLNN
+710 AIMSTAGRSIND
-722 ITPTARAAN
+722 IIPTARAAS

-775 VVKWLEDNNYLDSQK
+775 VIKWLEDNNYLDSQK
-790 KADKDDF
+790 EADKDDF
-797 NAYITNNKKGERF
+797 NAYIANNKKGEKF

>member
-14 DLSDVNQEHLNSTS
+14 DLSDANQEHLNNTS
-28 SNWNSASAIRGDDGY
+28 SNWNSASAVRGDDGY

-84 KSRNSAKGGRL
+84 KSRNSAKGGKL

-250 LDKIWDKIKNLF
+250 LDKIWNKIKNLF

-293 TQKKPSSLDTE
+293 TQKKPSSIMETDLDE
-304 IDEVDENGNTKT
+304 ADENGNK
-316 KKNKKDRTDADKGS
+316 KKNKTDRSKADQGS

-358 SSKLNKALNGIG
+358 SSKLNTALKGIG
-370 AAAVVCGLYTFG
+370 VAAVVCGLYTFG

-431 ASTSGNGYDK
+431 ASTGGNGYDK
-441 DKDKDKDKDNN
+441 DKDN
-452 KEDKKES
+452 KDKKES

-523 DNITVLKI
+523 DSITIAGFK
-531 PLSKILKSFCAIVTS
+531 LSTILKSFCAIVTS
-546 VAVGLAVTAATIIA
+546 VAVGLAVTAATIAA
-560 TCIGTAGFGCVITA
+560 TCIGTAGLGCVVTGI
-574 IMNALKVFILQAAAG
+574 INALLSAVLWTVSG
-589 VIASYFLGD
+589 VIVNYFLGD

-648 LNTSE
+648 LSTSE

-686 FLGFIVSSIIPYNRQ
+686 FLGSIVSSIIPYNRQ

-710 AIMSTAGRSLNN
+710 AIMSTAGRSINN
-722 ITPTARAAN
+722 ITPTARAAS

-760 YTGINV
+760 YTGINI

-790 KADKDDF
+790 EADKDDF

-824 GMDADEDE
+824 GMDAEE
-832 PKYEDG
+832 EETKYEDG

-865 NQGMEDGVSPSGNNG
+865 NQGMEEGVSPSGNNG

-906 VKMNGKSINGVGDE
+906 VKMNGKSINGVNDE
-920 QDFGPRALD
+920 QDFGPRSHD
-929 GKHYGI
+929 GIHYGI

-943 HRAAVYA
+943 HRAPVYA

-967 QGGGGPHVVVI
+967 QGGGGSHVVVI

-985 SLYFHM
+985 SLYMHM

>member
-84 KSRNSAKGGRL
+84 KSRNIAQGGKL

-106 TAGGVVVGGS
+106 TAGIVAVGGS

-127 GLMPIHVQEIIT
+127 GLIPIHVQEIIT
-139 EKMNSA
+139 EKRNSP

-155 VYKAKVKGIDCKTG
+155 VFKAKVKGINCKTG

-201 GKKTITSL
+201 GKKTIISL

-225 KRIMRTRPELRASIK
+225 KRIMRTKPELRASIK

-262 QFKKVKAD
+262 NLTKVRAD

-293 TQKKPSSLDTE
+293 TQKKPSSITETDT
-304 IDEVDENGNTKT
+304 DEVDENGNK
-316 KKNKKDRTDADKGS
+316 KKNKTDRSQADQGS
-330 ELAEKELKE
+330 ELAEKEIKD

-382 NIMYTALKSTK
+382 NIIYTALKSTK

-431 ASTSGNGYDK
+431 ASTGGNGY
-441 DKDKDKDKDNN
+441 DKDKDNN

-488 IAYGDQIQSLNE
+488 MAYGDQIQSLNE

-513 IGGFLNAIYG
+513 IGGFLNVIYG
-523 DNITVLKI
+523 DGIKI
-531 PLSKILKSFCAIVTS
+531 PGIGPLSSLLKSFCAIVTS
-546 VAVGLAVTAATIIA
+546 VAVGVAVAAATIAA
-560 TCIGTAGFGCVITA
+560 TCIGTAGLGCVVTGIIKVLLSA
-574 IMNALKVFILQAAAG
+574 ALGIAAG
-589 VIASYFLGD
+589 KMASYFLGD

-634 AGMAKNTLAGGGNI
+634 AVMAKNTLAGGGNI
-648 LNTSE
+648 LNASE

-686 FLGFIVSSIIPYNRQ
+686 FLGSIVSSIIPYNRQ

-710 AIMSTAGRSLNN
+710 AIMSTAGRSINN
-722 ITPTARAAN
+722 IVPTARAAS

-775 VVKWLEDNNYLDSQK
+775 VIKWLEDNNYLDSQK

>member
-84 KSRNSAKGGRL
+84 KSRNIAQGGKL

-106 TAGGVVVGGS
+106 TAGIVAVGGS

-127 GLMPIHVQEIIT
+127 GLIPIHVQEIIT
-139 EKMNSA
+139 EKRNSP

-155 VYKAKVKGIDCKTG
+155 VFKAKVKGINCKTG

-201 GKKTITSL
+201 GKKTIISL

-225 KRIMRTRPELRASIK
+225 KRIMRTKPELRASIK

-262 QFKKVKAD
+262 NLTKVRAD

-293 TQKKPSSLDTE
+293 TQKKPSSITETDT
-304 IDEVDENGNTKT
+304 DEVDENGNK
-316 KKNKKDRTDADKGS
+316 KKNKTDRSQADQGS
-330 ELAEKELKE
+330 ELAEKEIKD

-382 NIMYTALKSTK
+382 NIIYTALKSTK

-431 ASTSGNGYDK
+431 ASTGGNGY
-441 DKDKDKDKDNN
+441 DKDKDNN

-488 IAYGDQIQSLNE
+488 MAYGDQIQSLNE

-513 IGGFLNAIYG
+513 IGGFLNVIYG
-523 DNITVLKI
+523 DGFIIPIINK
-531 PLSKILKSFCAIVTS
+531 PLSTILKSFCAIVTS
-546 VAVGLAVTAATIIA
+546 VAVGLAVTAATIAA
-560 TCIGTAGFGCVITA
+560 TCIGTAGLGCVVTVIIKVLLSA
-574 IMNALKVFILQAAAG
+574 ALGIAAG
-589 VIASYFLGD
+589 KMASYFLGD

-608 SALVGDL
+608 TVLVGDL

-626 NAVMSGAG
+626 NAIMSGAG
-634 AGMAKNTLAGGGNI
+634 AVMAKNTLAGGGNI
-648 LNTSE
+648 LSTSE

-686 FLGFIVSSIIPYNRQ
+686 FLGSIVSSIIPYNRQ
-701 LATVGGFIP
+701 LATVSGFIP
-710 AIMSTAGRSLNN
+710 AIMSTAGRSIND
-722 ITPTARAAN
+722 IIPTARAAS

-775 VVKWLEDNNYLDSQK
+775 VIKWLEDNNYLDSQK
-790 KADKDDF
+790 EADKDDF
-797 NAYITNNKKGERF
+797 NAYIANNKKGEKF

>member
-84 KSRNSAKGGRL
+84 KSRNIAQGGKL

-106 TAGGVVVGGS
+106 TAGIVAVGGS

-121 ISFMTV
+121 ISFITV
-127 GLMPIHVQEIIT
+127 GLIPIHVQEIIT
-139 EKMNSA
+139 EKRNSP

-155 VYKAKVKGIDCKTG
+155 VFKAKVKGINCKTG

-201 GKKTITSL
+201 GKKTIISL

-225 KRIMRTRPELRASIK
+225 KRIMRTKPELRASIK

-262 QFKKVKAD
+262 NLTKVRAD

-293 TQKKPSSLDTE
+293 TQKKPSSITETDTN
-304 IDEVDENGNTKT
+304 EVDENGNK
-316 KKNKKDRTDADKGS
+316 KKNKTDRSQADQGS
-330 ELAEKELKE
+330 ELAEKEIKD

-382 NIMYTALKSTK
+382 NIIYTALKSTK

-431 ASTSGNGYDK
+431 ASTGGNGY
-441 DKDKDKDKDNN
+441 DKDKDNN

-488 IAYGDQIQSLNE
+488 MAYGDQIQSLNE

-513 IGGFLNAIYG
+513 IGGFLNVIYG
-523 DNITVLKI
+523 DGIKKFDI
-531 PLSKILKSFCAIVTS
+531 PLSTILKSFCAIVTS
-546 VAVGLAVTAATIIA
+546 VAVGLAVTAATIAA
-560 TCIGTAGFGCVITA
+560 TCIGTAGLGCVVTVIIKVLLSA
-574 IMNALKVFILQAAAG
+574 ALGIAAG
-589 VIASYFLGD
+589 KMASYFLGD

-634 AGMAKNTLAGGGNI
+634 AVMAKNTLAGGGNI
-648 LNTSE
+648 LNASE

-686 FLGFIVSSIIPYNRQ
+686 FLGSIVSSIIPYNRQ

-710 AIMSTAGRSLNN
+710 AIMSTAGRSINN
-722 ITPTARAAN
+722 IVPTARAAS

-775 VVKWLEDNNYLDSQK
+775 VIKWLEDNNYLDSQK

-880 SSSGSGGGVDPDLAA
+880 SSNGSGGGVDPDLAA

>member
-84 KSRNSAKGGRL
+84 KSRNIAQGGKL

-106 TAGGVVVGGS
+106 TAGIVAVGGS

-127 GLMPIHVQEIIT
+127 GLIPIHVQEIIT
-139 EKMNSA
+139 EKRNSP

-155 VYKAKVKGIDCKTG
+155 VFKAKVKGINCKTG

-201 GKKTITSL
+201 GKKTIISL

-225 KRIMRTRPELRASIK
+225 KRIMRTKPELRASIK

-262 QFKKVKAD
+262 NLTKVRAD

-293 TQKKPSSLDTE
+293 TQKKPSSITETDT
-304 IDEVDENGNTKT
+304 DEVDENGNK
-316 KKNKKDRTDADKGS
+316 KKNKTDRSQADQGS
-330 ELAEKELKE
+330 ELAEKEIKD

-382 NIMYTALKSTK
+382 NIIYTALKSTK

-431 ASTSGNGYDK
+431 ASTGGNGY
-441 DKDKDKDKDNN
+441 DKDKDNN

-488 IAYGDQIQSLNE
+488 MAYGDQIQSLNE

-513 IGGFLNAIYG
+513 IGGFLNVIYG
-523 DNITVLKI
+523 DGFIIPIINK
-531 PLSKILKSFCAIVTS
+531 PLSTILKSFCAIVTS
-546 VAVGLAVTAATIIA
+546 VAVGLAVTAATIAA
-560 TCIGTAGFGCVITA
+560 TCIGTAGLGCVVTVIIKVLLSA
-574 IMNALKVFILQAAAG
+574 ALGIAAG
-589 VIASYFLGD
+589 KMASYFLGD

-608 SALVGDL
+608 TVLVGDL

-626 NAVMSGAG
+626 NAIMSGAG
-634 AGMAKNTLAGGGNI
+634 AVMAKNTLAGGGNI
-648 LNTSE
+648 LSTSE

-686 FLGFIVSSIIPYNRQ
+686 FLGSIVSSIIPYNRQ

-710 AIMSTAGRSLNN
+710 AIMSTAGRSIND
-722 ITPTARAAN
+722 IIPTARAAS

-775 VVKWLEDNNYLDSQK
+775 VIKWLEDNNYLDSQK
-790 KADKDDF
+790 EADKDDF
-797 NAYITNNKKGERF
+797 NAYIANNKKGEKF

-880 SSSGSGGGVDPDLAA
+880 SSSGSGGRVDPDLAA

>member
-84 KSRNSAKGGRL
+84 KSRNIAQGGKL

-106 TAGGVVVGGS
+106 TAGIVAVGGS

-127 GLMPIHVQEIIT
+127 GLIPIHVQEIIT
-139 EKMNSA
+139 EKRNSP

-155 VYKAKVKGIDCKTG
+155 VFKAKVKGINCKTG

-201 GKKTITSL
+201 GKKTIISL

-225 KRIMRTRPELRASIK
+225 KRIMRTKPELRASIK

-262 QFKKVKAD
+262 NLTKVRAD

-293 TQKKPSSLDTE
+293 TQKKPSSITETDT
-304 IDEVDENGNTKT
+304 DEVDENGNK
-316 KKNKKDRTDADKGS
+316 KKNKTDRSQADQGS
-330 ELAEKELKE
+330 ELAEKEIKD

-382 NIMYTALKSTK
+382 NIIYTALKSTK

-431 ASTSGNGYDK
+431 ASTGGNGY
-441 DKDKDKDKDNN
+441 DKDKDNN

-488 IAYGDQIQSLNE
+488 MAYGDQIQSLNE

-513 IGGFLNAIYG
+513 IGGFLNVIYG
-523 DNITVLKI
+523 DGIKIFKI
-531 PLSKILKSFCAIVTS
+531 PLSTILKSFCAIVTS
-546 VAVGLAVTAATIIA
+546 VAVGLAVTAATIAA
-560 TCIGTAGFGCVITA
+560 TCIGTAGLGCVVTVIIKVLLSA
-574 IMNALKVFILQAAAG
+574 ALGIAAG
-589 VIASYFLGD
+589 KMASYFLGD

-634 AGMAKNTLAGGGNI
+634 AVMAKNTLAGGGNI
-648 LNTSE
+648 LNASE

-686 FLGFIVSSIIPYNRQ
+686 FLGSIVSSIIPYNRQ

-710 AIMSTAGRSLNN
+710 AIMSTAGRSINN
-722 ITPTARAAN
+722 IVPTARAAS

-775 VVKWLEDNNYLDSQK
+775 VIKWLEDNNYLDSQK

>member
-84 KSRNSAKGGRL
+84 KSRNIAQGGKL

-106 TAGGVVVGGS
+106 TAGIVAVGGS

-121 ISFMTV
+121 ISFITV
-127 GLMPIHVQEIIT
+127 GLIPIHVQEIIT
-139 EKMNSA
+139 EKRNSP

-155 VYKAKVKGIDCKTG
+155 VFKAKVKGINCKTG

-201 GKKTITSL
+201 GKKTIISL

-225 KRIMRTRPELRASIK
+225 KRIMRTKPELRASIK

-262 QFKKVKAD
+262 NLTKVRAD

-293 TQKKPSSLDTE
+293 TQKKPSSITETDT
-304 IDEVDENGNTKT
+304 DEVDENGNK
-316 KKNKKDRTDADKGS
+316 KKNKTDRSQTDQGS
-330 ELAEKELKE
+330 ELAEKEIKD

-382 NIMYTALKSTK
+382 NIIYTALKSTK

-431 ASTSGNGYDK
+431 ASTGGNGY
-441 DKDKDKDKDNN
+441 DKDKDNN

-488 IAYGDQIQSLNE
+488 MAYGDQIQSLNE

-513 IGGFLNAIYG
+513 IGGFLKVIYG
-523 DNITVLKI
+523 DGIKIFDI
-531 PLSKILKSFCAIVTS
+531 PLSTILKSFCAIVTS
-546 VAVGLAVTAATIIA
+546 VAVGLAVTAATIAA
-560 TCIGTAGFGCVITA
+560 TCIGTAGLGCVVTVIIKVLLSA
-574 IMNALKVFILQAAAG
+574 ALGIAAG
-589 VIASYFLGD
+589 KMASYFLGD

-634 AGMAKNTLAGGGNI
+634 AVMAKNTLAGGGNI
-648 LNTSE
+648 LNASE

-686 FLGFIVSSIIPYNRQ
+686 FLGSIVSSIIPYNRQ

-710 AIMSTAGRSLNN
+710 AIMSTAGRSINN
-722 ITPTARAAN
+722 IVPTARAAS

-775 VVKWLEDNNYLDSQK
+775 VIKWLEDNNYLDSQK

-880 SSSGSGGGVDPDLAA
+880 SSNGSGGGVDPDLAA

>member
-28 SNWNSASAIRGDDGY
+28 SNWNLASAIRGDDGY

-84 KSRNSAKGGRL
+84 KSRNIAQGGKL

-106 TAGGVVVGGS
+106 TAGIVAVGGS

-127 GLMPIHVQEIIT
+127 GLIPIHVQEIIT
-139 EKMNSA
+139 EKRNSP

-155 VYKAKVKGIDCKTG
+155 VFKAKVKGINCKTG

-201 GKKTITSL
+201 GKKTIISL

-225 KRIMRTRPELRASIK
+225 KRIMRTKPELRASIK

-262 QFKKVKAD
+262 NLTKVRAD

-293 TQKKPSSLDTE
+293 TQKKPSSITETDT
-304 IDEVDENGNTKT
+304 DEVDENGNK
-316 KKNKKDRTDADKGS
+316 KKNKTDRSQADQGS
-330 ELAEKELKE
+330 ELAEKEIKD

-382 NIMYTALKSTK
+382 NIIYTALKSTK

-431 ASTSGNGYDK
+431 ASTGGNGY
-441 DKDKDKDKDNN
+441 DKDKDNN

-488 IAYGDQIQSLNE
+488 MAYGDQIQSLNE

-513 IGGFLNAIYG
+513 IGGFLNVIYG
-523 DNITVLKI
+523 DGIKI
-531 PLSKILKSFCAIVTS
+531 FDTPLSTILKSFCAIVTS
-546 VAVGLAVTAATIIA
+546 VAVGLAVTAATIAA
-560 TCIGTAGFGCVITA
+560 TCIGTAGLGCVVTVIIKVLLSA
-574 IMNALKVFILQAAAG
+574 ALGIAAG
-589 VIASYFLGD
+589 KMASYFLGD

-634 AGMAKNTLAGGGNI
+634 AVMAKNTLAGGGNI
-648 LNTSE
+648 LNASE

-686 FLGFIVSSIIPYNRQ
+686 FLGSIVSSIIPYNRQ

-710 AIMSTAGRSLNN
+710 AIMSTAGRSINN
-722 ITPTARAAN
+722 IVPTARAAS

-775 VVKWLEDNNYLDSQK
+775 VIKWLEDNNYLDSQK

-880 SSSGSGGGVDPDLAA
+880 SSNGSGGGVDPDLAA

>member
-84 KSRNSAKGGRL
+84 KSRNIAQGGKL

-106 TAGGVVVGGS
+106 TAGIVAVGGS

-127 GLMPIHVQEIIT
+127 GLIPIHVQEIIT
-139 EKMNSA
+139 EKRNSP

-155 VYKAKVKGIDCKTG
+155 VFKAKVKGINCKTG

-201 GKKTITSL
+201 GKKTIISL

-225 KRIMRTRPELRASIK
+225 KRIMRTKPELRASIK

-262 QFKKVKAD
+262 NLTKVRAD

-293 TQKKPSSLDTE
+293 TQKKPSSITETDT
-304 IDEVDENGNTKT
+304 DEVDENGNK
-316 KKNKKDRTDADKGS
+316 KKNKTDRSQADQGS
-330 ELAEKELKE
+330 ELAEKEIKD

-382 NIMYTALKSTK
+382 NIIYTALKSTK

-431 ASTSGNGYDK
+431 ASTGGNGY
-441 DKDKDKDKDNN
+441 DKDKDNN

-488 IAYGDQIQSLNE
+488 MAYGDQIQSLNE

-513 IGGFLNAIYG
+513 IGGFLNVIYG
-523 DNITVLKI
+523 DGIKIFNI
-531 PLSKILKSFCAIVTS
+531 PLSTILKSFCAIVTS
-546 VAVGLAVTAATIIA
+546 VAVGLAVTAATIAA
-560 TCIGTAGFGCVITA
+560 TCIGTAGLGCVVTVIIKVLLSA
-574 IMNALKVFILQAAAG
+574 ALGIAAG
-589 VIASYFLGD
+589 KMASYFLGD

-634 AGMAKNTLAGGGNI
+634 AVMAKNTLAGGGNI
-648 LNTSE
+648 LNASE

-686 FLGFIVSSIIPYNRQ
+686 FLGSIVSSIIPYNRQ

-710 AIMSTAGRSLNN
+710 AIMSTAGRSINN
-722 ITPTARAAN
+722 IVPTARAAS

-775 VVKWLEDNNYLDSQK
+775 VIKWLEDNNYLDSQK

>member
-14 DLSDVNQEHLNSTS
+14 DLSDANQEHLNNTS
-28 SNWNSASAIRGDDGY
+28 SNWNSASAVRGDDGY

-84 KSRNSAKGGRL
+84 KSRNSAKGGGL
-95 KSFFKSKGAMF
+95 KGFFKSKGAMF

-155 VYKAKVKGIDCKTG
+155 VYKAKVKGINCKTG

-293 TQKKPSSLDTE
+293 TQKKPSSMDTE

-358 SSKLNKALNGIG
+358 SSKLNKALNVIG
-370 AAAVVCGLYTFG
+370 AGAVVCGLYTFG

-431 ASTSGNGYDK
+431 ASTSGNGY
-441 DKDKDKDKDNN
+441 DKDKDNN

-523 DNITVLKI
+523 DNVKVFDI
-531 PLSKILKSFCAIVTS
+531 PLSKILKSFCAIITS

-686 FLGFIVSSIIPYNRQ
+686 FLGSIVSSIIPYNRQ

-710 AIMSTAGRSLNN
+710 AIMSTAGRSINN

-790 KADKDDF
+790 EADKDDF

-824 GMDADEDE
+824 GIDAEE
-832 PKYEDG
+832 EEIKYEDG

-906 VKMNGKSINGVGDE
+906 VKMNGKSINGVNDE
-920 QDFGPRALD
+920 QDFGPRSHD
-929 GKHYGI
+929 GIHYGI

-943 HRAAVYA
+943 HRAPVYA

-967 QGGGGPHVVVI
+967 QGGGGSHVVVI

-985 SLYFHM
+985 SLYMHM

>member
-1 MGEGK
+1 
-6 DYDNRDFS
+6 
-14 DLSDVNQEHLNSTS
+14 
-28 SNWNSASAIRGDDGY
+28 
-43 NPHSLENSENSAISK
+43 
-58 SKNLTDN
+58 
-65 PLSQESVPSFKNN
+65 
-78 VMGGTH
+78 
-84 KSRNSAKGGRL
+84 
-95 KSFFKSKGAMF
+95 
-106 TAGGVVVGGS
+106 
-116 GLAGL
+116 
-121 ISFMTV
+121 
-127 GLMPIHVQEIIT
+127 
-139 EKMNSA
+139 
-145 ASSMEMRTDK
+145 MEMRTDK
-155 VYKAKVKGIDCKTG
+155 VFKAKVKGINCKTG

-201 GKKTITSL
+201 GKKTIISL

-225 KRIMRTRPELRASIK
+225 KRIMRTKPELRASIK

-262 QFKKVKAD
+262 NLTKVRAD

-293 TQKKPSSLDTE
+293 TQKKPSSITETDT
-304 IDEVDENGNTKT
+304 DEVDENGNK
-316 KKNKKDRTDADKGS
+316 KKNKTDRSQADQGS
-330 ELAEKELKE
+330 ELAEKEIKD

-382 NIMYTALKSTK
+382 NIIYTALKSTK

-431 ASTSGNGYDK
+431 ASTGGNGY
-441 DKDKDKDKDNN
+441 DKDKDNN

-488 IAYGDQIQSLNE
+488 MAYGDQIQSLNE

-513 IGGFLNAIYG
+513 IGGFLNVIYG
-523 DNITVLKI
+523 DGFIIPIINK
-531 PLSKILKSFCAIVTS
+531 PLSSLLKSFCAIVTS
-546 VAVGLAVTAATIIA
+546 VAVGLAVTAATIAA
-560 TCIGTAGFGCVITA
+560 TCIGTAGLGCVVTVIIKVLLSA
-574 IMNALKVFILQAAAG
+574 ALGIAAG
-589 VIASYFLGD
+589 KMASYFLGD

-608 SALVGDL
+608 TVLVGDL

-626 NAVMSGAG
+626 NAIMSGAG
-634 AGMAKNTLAGGGNI
+634 AVMAKNTLAGGGNI
-648 LNTSE
+648 LSTSE

-686 FLGFIVSSIIPYNRQ
+686 FLGSIVSSIIPYNRQ

-710 AIMSTAGRSLNN
+710 AIMSTAGRSIND
-722 ITPTARAAN
+722 IIPTARAAS

-775 VVKWLEDNNYLDSQK
+775 VIKWLEDNNYLDSQK
-790 KADKDDF
+790 EADKDDF
-797 NAYITNNKKGERF
+797 NAYIANNKKGEKF

>member
-84 KSRNSAKGGRL
+84 KSRNIAQGGKL

-106 TAGGVVVGGS
+106 TAGIVAVGGS

-121 ISFMTV
+121 ISFITV
-127 GLMPIHVQEIIT
+127 GLIPIHVQEIIT
-139 EKMNSA
+139 EKRNSP

-155 VYKAKVKGIDCKTG
+155 VFKAKVKGINCKTG
-169 FFCRLSKASDRNIKN
+169 FFCRLSKASDHNIKN

-201 GKKTITSL
+201 GKKTIISL

-225 KRIMRTRPELRASIK
+225 KRIMRTKPELRASIK

-262 QFKKVKAD
+262 NLTKVRAD

-293 TQKKPSSLDTE
+293 TQKKPSSITETDT
-304 IDEVDENGNTKT
+304 DEVDENGNK
-316 KKNKKDRTDADKGS
+316 KKNKTDRSQADQGS
-330 ELAEKELKE
+330 ELAEKEIKD

-382 NIMYTALKSTK
+382 NIIYTALKSTK

-431 ASTSGNGYDK
+431 ASTGGNGY
-441 DKDKDKDKDNN
+441 DKDKDNN

-488 IAYGDQIQSLNE
+488 MAYGDQIQSLNE

-513 IGGFLNAIYG
+513 IGGFLNVIYG
-523 DNITVLKI
+523 DGIKIFDI
-531 PLSKILKSFCAIVTS
+531 PLSTILKSFCAIVTS
-546 VAVGLAVTAATIIA
+546 VAVGLAVTAATIAA
-560 TCIGTAGFGCVITA
+560 TCIGTAGLGCVVTVIIKVLLSA
-574 IMNALKVFILQAAAG
+574 ALGIAAG
-589 VIASYFLGD
+589 KMASYFLGD

-634 AGMAKNTLAGGGNI
+634 AVMAKNTLAGGGNI
-648 LNTSE
+648 LNASE

-686 FLGFIVSSIIPYNRQ
+686 FLGSIVSSIIPYNRQ

-710 AIMSTAGRSLNN
+710 AIMSTAGRSINN
-722 ITPTARAAN
+722 IVPTARAAS

-775 VVKWLEDNNYLDSQK
+775 VIKWLEDNNYLDSQK

-880 SSSGSGGGVDPDLAA
+880 SSNGSGGGVDPDLAA

>member
-84 KSRNSAKGGRL
+84 KSRNIAQGGKL

-106 TAGGVVVGGS
+106 TAGIVAVGGS

-121 ISFMTV
+121 ISFITV
-127 GLMPIHVQEIIT
+127 GLIPIHVQEIIT
-139 EKMNSA
+139 EKRNSP

-155 VYKAKVKGIDCKTG
+155 VFKAKVKGINCKTG

-201 GKKTITSL
+201 GKKTIISL

-225 KRIMRTRPELRASIK
+225 KRIMRTKPELRASIK

-262 QFKKVKAD
+262 NLTKVRAD

-293 TQKKPSSLDTE
+293 TQKKPSSITETDT
-304 IDEVDENGNTKT
+304 DEVDENGNK
-316 KKNKKDRTDADKGS
+316 KKNKTDRSQANQGS
-330 ELAEKELKE
+330 ELAEKEIKD

-382 NIMYTALKSTK
+382 NIIYTALKSTK

-431 ASTSGNGYDK
+431 ASTGGNGY
-441 DKDKDKDKDNN
+441 DKDKDNN

-488 IAYGDQIQSLNE
+488 MAYGDQIQSLNE

-513 IGGFLNAIYG
+513 IGGFLNVIYG
-523 DNITVLKI
+523 DGIKIFDI
-531 PLSKILKSFCAIVTS
+531 PLSTILKSFCAIVTS
-546 VAVGLAVTAATIIA
+546 VAVGLAVTAATIAA
-560 TCIGTAGFGCVITA
+560 TCIGTAGLGCVVTVIIKVLLSA
-574 IMNALKVFILQAAAG
+574 ALGIAAG
-589 VIASYFLGD
+589 KMASYFLGD

-634 AGMAKNTLAGGGNI
+634 AVMAKNTLAGGGNI
-648 LNTSE
+648 LNASE

-686 FLGFIVSSIIPYNRQ
+686 FLGSIVSSIIPYNRQ

-710 AIMSTAGRSLNN
+710 AIMSTAGRSINN
-722 ITPTARAAN
+722 IVPTARAAS

-775 VVKWLEDNNYLDSQK
+775 VIKWLEDNNYLDSQK

-880 SSSGSGGGVDPDLAA
+880 SSNGSGGGVDPDLAA

>member
-1 MGEGK
+1 
-6 DYDNRDFS
+6 
-14 DLSDVNQEHLNSTS
+14 
-28 SNWNSASAIRGDDGY
+28 
-43 NPHSLENSENSAISK
+43 
-58 SKNLTDN
+58 
-65 PLSQESVPSFKNN
+65 
-78 VMGGTH
+78 
-84 KSRNSAKGGRL
+84 
-95 KSFFKSKGAMF
+95 
-106 TAGGVVVGGS
+106 
-116 GLAGL
+116 
-121 ISFMTV
+121 
-127 GLMPIHVQEIIT
+127 
-139 EKMNSA
+139 
-145 ASSMEMRTDK
+145 
-155 VYKAKVKGIDCKTG
+155 
-169 FFCRLSKASDRNIKN
+169 
-184 LEKAGF
+184 
-190 KVEVKEGSNLF
+190 
-201 GKKTITSL
+201 
-209 THKET
+209 
-214 GEVINNNTKDL
+214 
-225 KRIMRTRPELRASIK
+225 
-240 QGFSGRFASF
+240 
-250 LDKIWDKIKNLF
+250 
-262 QFKKVKAD
+262 
-270 NKGKDEQQLQEEAN
+270 
-284 ETANSQSKD
+284 
-293 TQKKPSSLDTE
+293 
-304 IDEVDENGNTKT
+304 
-316 KKNKKDRTDADKGS
+316 
-330 ELAEKELKE
+330 
-339 LGKEQKG
+339 
-346 KKASSKFNSKGF
+346 
-358 SSKLNKALNGIG
+358 
-370 AAAVVCGLYTFG
+370 
-382 NIMYTALKSTK
+382 
-393 LQILIQFSLTFL
+393 
-405 SFASKIKAGHA
+405 
-416 TPQEASMVGNSLMDI
+416 
-431 ASTSGNGYDK
+431 
-441 DKDKDKDKDNN
+441 
-452 KEDKKES
+452 
-459 TLFRALKYLADSST
+459 
-473 KKDSVAATDSQGYKA
+473 
-488 IAYGDQIQSLNE
+488 
-500 SAEPFSVGVIKDF
+500 
-513 IGGFLNAIYG
+513 
-523 DNITVLKI
+523 
-531 PLSKILKSFCAIVTS
+531 
-546 VAVGLAVTAATIIA
+546 
-560 TCIGTAGFGCVITA
+560 
-574 IMNALKVFILQAAAG
+574 
-589 VIASYFLGD
+589 
-598 LIDKWVGQAA
+598 
-608 SALVGDL
+608 
-615 VNKTTIGEDYG
+615 
-626 NAVMSGAG
+626 
-634 AGMAKNTLAGGGNI
+634 
-648 LNTSE
+648 
-653 ATEFAMENEKIIAE
+653 MENEKIIAE

-686 FLGFIVSSIIPYNRQ
+686 FLGSIVSSIIPYNRQ

-710 AIMSTAGRSLNN
+710 AIMSTAGRSINN
-722 ITPTARAAN
+722 IVPTARAAS

-775 VVKWLEDNNYLDSQK
+775 VIKWLEDNNYLDSQK

>member
-84 KSRNSAKGGRL
+84 KSRNIAQGGKL

-106 TAGGVVVGGS
+106 TAGIVAVGGS

-121 ISFMTV
+121 ISFITV
-127 GLMPIHVQEIIT
+127 GLIPIHVQEIIT
-139 EKMNSA
+139 EKRNSP

-155 VYKAKVKGIDCKTG
+155 VFKAKVKGINCKTG

-201 GKKTITSL
+201 GKKTIISL

-225 KRIMRTRPELRASIK
+225 KRIMRTKPELRASIK

-262 QFKKVKAD
+262 NLTKVRAD

-293 TQKKPSSLDTE
+293 TQKKPSSITETDT
-304 IDEVDENGNTKT
+304 DEVDENGNK
-316 KKNKKDRTDADKGS
+316 KKNKTDRSQADQGS
-330 ELAEKELKE
+330 ELAEKEIKD

-370 AAAVVCGLYTFG
+370 TAAVVCGLYTFG
-382 NIMYTALKSTK
+382 NIIYTALKSTK

-431 ASTSGNGYDK
+431 ASTGGNGY
-441 DKDKDKDKDNN
+441 DKDKDNN

-488 IAYGDQIQSLNE
+488 MAYGDQIQSLNE

-513 IGGFLNAIYG
+513 IGGFLNVIYG
-523 DNITVLKI
+523 DGIKI
-531 PLSKILKSFCAIVTS
+531 FDTPLSTILKSFCAIVTS
-546 VAVGLAVTAATIIA
+546 VAVGLAVTAATIAA
-560 TCIGTAGFGCVITA
+560 TCIGTAGLGCVVTVIIKVLLSA
-574 IMNALKVFILQAAAG
+574 ALGIAAG
-589 VIASYFLGD
+589 KMASYFLGD

-634 AGMAKNTLAGGGNI
+634 AVMAKNTLAGGGNI
-648 LNTSE
+648 LNASE

-686 FLGFIVSSIIPYNRQ
+686 FLGSIVSSIIPYNRQ

-710 AIMSTAGRSLNN
+710 AIMSTAGRSINN
-722 ITPTARAAN
+722 IVPTARAAS

-775 VVKWLEDNNYLDSQK
+775 VIKWLEDNNYLDSQK

-880 SSSGSGGGVDPDLAA
+880 SSNGSGGGVDPDLAA

>member
-84 KSRNSAKGGRL
+84 KSRNIAQGGKL

-106 TAGGVVVGGS
+106 TAGIVAVGGS

-121 ISFMTV
+121 ISFITV
-127 GLMPIHVQEIIT
+127 GLIPIHVQEIIT
-139 EKMNSA
+139 EKRNSP

-155 VYKAKVKGIDCKTG
+155 VFKAKVKGINCKTG

-201 GKKTITSL
+201 GKKTIISL

-225 KRIMRTRPELRASIK
+225 KRIMRTKPELRASIK

-262 QFKKVKAD
+262 NLTKVRAD

-293 TQKKPSSLDTE
+293 TQKKPSSITETDT
-304 IDEVDENGNTKT
+304 DEVDENGNK
-316 KKNKKDRTDADKGS
+316 KKNKTDRSQADQGS
-330 ELAEKELKE
+330 ELAEKEIKD

-382 NIMYTALKSTK
+382 NIIYTALKSTK

-431 ASTSGNGYDK
+431 ASTGGNGYE
-441 DKDKDKDKDNN
+441 KDKDNN

-488 IAYGDQIQSLNE
+488 MAYGDQIQSLNE

-513 IGGFLNAIYG
+513 IGGFLNVIYG
-523 DNITVLKI
+523 DGIKIFDI
-531 PLSKILKSFCAIVTS
+531 PLSTILKSFCAIVTS
-546 VAVGLAVTAATIIA
+546 VAVGLAVTAATIAA
-560 TCIGTAGFGCVITA
+560 TCIGTAGLGCVVTVIIKVLLSA
-574 IMNALKVFILQAAAG
+574 ALGIAAG
-589 VIASYFLGD
+589 KMASYFLGD

-634 AGMAKNTLAGGGNI
+634 AVMAKNTLAGGGNI
-648 LNTSE
+648 LNASE

-686 FLGFIVSSIIPYNRQ
+686 FLGSIVSSIIPYNRQ

-710 AIMSTAGRSLNN
+710 AIMSTAGRSINN
-722 ITPTARAAN
+722 IVPTARAAS

-775 VVKWLEDNNYLDSQK
+775 VIKWLEDNNYLDSQK

-880 SSSGSGGGVDPDLAA
+880 SSNGSGGGVDPDLAA